1 MKARYLFILLS
12 LVTLTSCEIIIH
24 NEEPIFFD
32 QRDKFT
38 GSFRLEEVSNTY
50 NEIAEY
56 SISIYKSSHDT
67 DVVFIRNFY
76 GVNIEA
82 MAIVRGDKLILP
94 LQEIDGYEIEGE
106 VWYHIGELEFDYV
119 VRDITRHQIINDYC
133 TAVAW

>member
-1 MKARYLFILLS
+1 M
-12 LVTLTSCEIIIH
+12 EID
-24 NEEPIFFD
+24 E
-32 QRDKFT
+32 K
-38 GSFRLEEVSNTY
+38 TY

-82 MAIVRGDKLILP
+82 MAILRGDKLILP

-119 VRDITRHQIINDYC
+119 VRDITRHQNINDYC